1 MSITLRAIKNNRVTF
16 ILVFIVLFMG
26 IMAFNNMPRDDMP
39 PFLIRFAT
47 VVSQFPGASPER
59 VEMLVT
65 DKIEKVIQEIPEVD
79 YIASESRTGIS
90 VITIALKEDVNELR
104 PVFDDIRR
112 KVESAQSQLPQGVHP
127 DVNDE
132 LGDVFGIM
140 LGLTGEGY
148 SYAELKEIADDI
160 RDDLIKLSNSAKVE
174 IAGIQEERIFIDYD
188 NARLAE
194 MGLTSSMLQNIISST
209 NIIFPGGNIKLENER
224 IILEPTGSFEEIED
238 IKQTIISS
246 QGGQLAYLGDI
257 SNIYRGYIEPKRS
270 IVRVNGMPGLVIGI
284 SLKEGGNIIDLGAEV
299 DKKVEQYKSH
309 YPIGVEIERVASQD
323 IEVDKQVKDFI
334 NNLLQAVIVVLI
346 VMLLFLGFRTGLVV
360 ASLIPA
366 AIIMTL
372 FLMPY
377 LGVGLNTVSLASLII
392 ALGMLVDNAIV
403 MSESIMVKM
412 ARGVKAMDAALEAA
426 KELFVPLLVASLT
439 TAAAFLAF
447 FLAESV
453 MGEIV
458 GPIFIV
464 VATALLSSW
473 LLSLTLITMLCV
485 FFLKVKPKKEGQS
498 RFDRFNNLYGKFLLG
513 SLKRPILVLAITIV
527 VFIIS
532 IWGMGYVPVIFMP
545 DSERPV
551 VTANIDLPLG
561 TDITL
566 TDNIVQELE
575 QYIHDSLLVQ
585 GSEERGVIDWS
596 VYIGEGAPKY
606 DLGYTPPESSP
617 NAAHIFMNTTSG
629 DDNQY
634 VIDKLDSYCFRNYP
648 EMSAN
653 VSRLL
658 MGGGSANPIEVRI
671 AGQDEK
677 ILYALAE
684 STKSILN
691 QLPGTKNIDDTW
703 GMQTKKFVVHI
714 NQAKAKLAGI
724 SSQDIAA
731 SLQAILTGADV
742 GQFREDD
749 KVIPIIMRN
758 TPTNLNSLQKLESL
772 NIYAQL
778 SGVNVPLKQV
788 ADIEIVWQASKILR
802 RDLDRTI
809 TVTSDIQAG
818 YTANEVT
825 VALGPVLENLQR
837 SWPVGYSY
845 ELGGEA
851 EESSEGMNA
860 VMEKLP
866 LSGFIILL
874 LLVGQFNSM
883 RKATIVLLTIPLGL
897 IGVTSGLLITNSY
910 YGFMTF
916 LGVISLAGIVIN
928 NAIVLLDRIKIELEE
943 KKRSHTDAILFAA
956 KQRFR
961 PILLTT
967 ATTSLGLLPLWL
979 GGGIMFEPMAIAILF
994 GLLFATTITLI
1005 FVPVLYKMFFK
1016 VSYKGYKLKSK

>member
-1 MSITLRAIKNNRVTF
+1 
-16 ILVFIVLFMG
+16 
-26 IMAFNNMPRDDMP
+26 
-39 PFLIRFAT
+39 
-47 VVSQFPGASPER
+47 
-59 VEMLVT
+59 
-65 DKIEKVIQEIPEVD
+65 
-79 YIASESRTGIS
+79 
-90 VITIALKEDVNELR
+90 
-104 PVFDDIRR
+104 
-112 KVESAQSQLPQGVHP
+112 
-127 DVNDE
+127 
-132 LGDVFGIM
+132 
-140 LGLTGEGY
+140 
-148 SYAELKEIADDI
+148 
-160 RDDLIKLSNSAKVE
+160 
-174 IAGIQEERIFIDYD
+174 
-188 NARLAE
+188 
-194 MGLTSSMLQNIISST
+194 
-209 NIIFPGGNIKLENER
+209 
-224 IILEPTGSFEEIED
+224 
-238 IKQTIISS
+238 
-246 QGGQLAYLGDI
+246 
-257 SNIYRGYIEPKRS
+257 
-270 IVRVNGMPGLVIGI
+270 
-284 SLKEGGNIIDLGAEV
+284 
-299 DKKVEQYKSH
+299 
-309 YPIGVEIERVASQD
+309 
-323 IEVDKQVKDFI
+323 
-334 NNLLQAVIVVLI
+334 
-346 VMLLFLGFRTGLVV
+346 
-360 ASLIPA
+360 
-366 AIIMTL
+366 
-372 FLMPY
+372 
-377 LGVGLNTVSLASLII
+377 
-392 ALGMLVDNAIV
+392 
-403 MSESIMVKM
+403 
-412 ARGVKAMDAALEAA
+412 
-426 KELFVPLLVASLT
+426 
-439 TAAAFLAF
+439 
-447 FLAESV
+447 
-453 MGEIV
+453 
-458 GPIFIV
+458 
-464 VATALLSSW
+464 
-473 LLSLTLITMLCV
+473 
-485 FFLKVKPKKEGQS
+485 
-498 RFDRFNNLYGKFLLG
+498 
-513 SLKRPILVLAITIV
+513 
-527 VFIIS
+527 
-532 IWGMGYVPVIFMP
+532 
-545 DSERPV
+545 
-551 VTANIDLPLG
+551 
-561 TDITL
+561 
-566 TDNIVQELE
+566 
-575 QYIHDSLLVQ
+575 
-585 GSEERGVIDWS
+585 
-596 VYIGEGAPKY
+596 
-606 DLGYTPPESSP
+606 
-617 NAAHIFMNTTSG
+617 MNTTSG